1 MENDEKPISVILV
14 MDKDKFVNVLRQFW
28 ALWNRLEHVEHVM
41 ENEKKLQKNVVIVMQ
56 LEKSEK
62 K

>member
-1 MENDEKPISVILV
+1 MENDEKPISVIPV
-14 MDKDKFVNVLRQFW
+14 MDNDRFVNEFRQFLV
-28 ALWNRLEHVEHVM
+28 LWNKLEHVERVM

>member
-14 MDKDKFVNVLRQFW
+14 MDKDKFVNVFRQFL

-41 ENEKKLQKNVVIVMQ
+41 ENEKKKQKNVVIVMQ